1 MRAVAI
7 ANQKGGVGKTTTCV
21 NLSAALA
28 NMQNRVLLV
37 DLDPQGNASVGCG
50 IEARAL
56 QQSVYDVLLG
66 EKNIAAVRVRPEGL
80 DFDVLPSNG
89 DLTAAEM
96 HLMHQEGREFA
107 LKNAIREIRGE
118 YDWIIIDCPP
128 SLNLL
133 TLNALAAADSV
144 LIPMQCEYYAL
155 EGLTALLDTVDQ
167 VRASVNPK
175 LEIEGVLRTMYDGRN
190 NLSTAVS
197 DQLTENFGEQVYR
210 TLVPRNVR
218 IAEAPSYGQPVTQ
231 YDPESKGALAYL
243 SLAGEML
250 RRHEKKNSERFARV
264 LTGKP
269 GSSPEAQPQETPI
282 QKPKT

>member
-1 MRAVAI
+1 MRCVAI

-21 NLSAALA
+21 NLAAALA
-28 NMQNRVLLV
+28 SMQNRVLLI

-50 IEARAL
+50 IAARTLEHTA
-56 QQSVYDVLLG
+56 YDVLQG
-66 EKNIAAVRVRPEGL
+66 DETISQVRLSPEAL
-80 DFDVLPSNG
+80 NFDLLPSNG

-96 HLMHQEGREFA
+96 NLMHREGREFS

-155 EGLTALLDTVDQ
+155 EGLTALLDTVEQ

-175 LEIEGVLRTMYDGRN
+175 LEIEGLLRTMFDVRN

-210 TLVPRNVR
+210 TVVPRNVR
-218 IAEAPSYGQPVTQ
+218 IAEAPSYGLPVTH

-250 RRHEKKNSERFARV
+250 RRHEKKNAERLARV
-264 LTGKP
+264 MSGKP
-269 GSSPEAQPQETPI
+269 QPAAGSQP
-282 QKPKT
+282 

>member
-1 MRAVAI
+1 MRCIAV

-28 NMQNRVLLV
+28 DMKNRVLLI

-50 IEARAL
+50 ADARELSRTAD
-56 QQSVYDVLLG
+56 DVLLG
-66 EKNIAAVRVRPEGL
+66 EADIARATVRLE
-80 DFDVLPSNG
+80 DFGFDLLPSNS

-96 HLMHQEGREFA
+96 ALMHREGREYA
-107 LKNAIREIRGE
+107 LKNAVQSVSDR

-128 SLNLL
+128 SLNIL

-155 EGLTALLDTVDQ
+155 EGLSALLNTVEQ
-167 VRASVNPK
+167 VRASVNPG
-175 LEIEGVLRTMYDGRN
+175 LEIEGLLRTMYDVRN

-197 DQLTENFGEQVYR
+197 EQLTENFGDRVYR

-218 IAEAPSYGQPVTQ
+218 IAEAPSFGQPVTR
-231 YDPESKGALAYL
+231 YDPTSKGALAYL
-243 SLAGEML
+243 GLAGELL
-250 RRHEKKNSERFARV
+250 RRQDRRGAEGAERTAR
-264 LTGKP
+264 
-269 GSSPEAQPQETPI
+269 
-282 QKPKT
+282 

>member
-1 MRAVAI
+1 MRCLAI

-28 NMQNRVLLV
+28 SMQNRVLLI

-50 IEARAL
+50 IDSRAL
-56 QQSVYDVLLG
+56 EHSAYDVLLG
-66 EKNIAAVRVRPEGL
+66 DETISQARVTPDDLG
-80 DFDVLPSNG
+80 FDVLPSNG
-89 DLTAAEM
+89 DLIAAEM
-96 HLMHQEGREFA
+96 NLMHREGREYA
-107 LKNAIREIRGE
+107 LKNAIRDIRGD

-144 LIPMQCEYYAL
+144 FIPMQCEYYAL
-155 EGLTALLDTVDQ
+155 EGLTALLDTVEQ

-175 LEIEGVLRTMYDGRN
+175 LEIEGLLRTMYDVRN
-190 NLSTAVS
+190 NLSAAVS

-210 TLVPRNVR
+210 TVVPRNVR
-218 IAEAPSYGQPVTQ
+218 IAEAPSYGLPVTR
-231 YDPESKGALAYL
+231 YDPSSKGALAYL

-250 RRHEKKNSERFARV
+250 RRHEKKNSDRFAKV
-264 LTGKP
+264 LGRE
-269 GSSPEAQPQETPI
+269 PEASLES
-282 QKPKT
+282 KL